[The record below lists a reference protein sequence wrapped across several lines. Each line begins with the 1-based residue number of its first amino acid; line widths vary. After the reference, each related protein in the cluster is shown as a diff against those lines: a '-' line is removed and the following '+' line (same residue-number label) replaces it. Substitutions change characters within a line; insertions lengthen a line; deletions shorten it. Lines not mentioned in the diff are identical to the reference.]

1 MLAYAGV
8 CEQALRSAMWVL
20 FKQRAE
26 MEAAGV
32 AGVEVVSRGL
42 LLHGPPGSGKT
53 SLVRAMAQEMKVC
66 WRVLAYA
73 GVCWRM
79 LAYAGIF

>member
-8 CEQALRSAMWVL
+8 CKQALRSAMWVL

-66 WRVLAYA
+66 H
-73 GVCWRM
+73 VCWRM
-79 LAYAGIF
+79 LTHADVC